1 MNSLSKK
8 MIAFSAFFAIILL
21 LASCSKS
28 DNSLSPENQS
38 NQVGLKDYYT
48 TTLTDF
54 EKSEVIQLV
63 ESALKEGTKEEN
75 DKVFEE
81 RYNSLKPNQLRFF
94 HGEIIR
100 QTASG
105 ANENEIKAAISNF
118 DKILIKSETNFN
130 KPLNKL
136 SGQEKKSV
144 FDSIES
150 ANISERACTSAAY
163 GSLLAYQ
170 VGFTSPHNSC
180 LLVSQV
186 TATGQSD
193 CDYELK
199 FPTNQSY
206 AYVSVTGSTSW
217 SRSLLNQFC
226 YGCIMARQP
235 SGSNVYVLLG
245 KTRCLLYYPVN
256 TASNLKSVIK
266 IKP

>member
-1 MNSLSKK
+1 

-105 ANENEIKAAISNF
+105 ANENEIKSAISNF

-150 ANISERACTSAAY
+150 ANISERACTPAAY

-170 VGFTSPHNSC
+170 VGFTSPYNSC

-186 TATGQSD
+186 TATGQND

-199 FPTNQSY
+199 FSSSNQTY
-206 AYVSVTGSTSW
+206 AYVRVTGSTSW
-217 SRSLLNQFC
+217 SRSMLNFFC

-235 SGSNVYVLLG
+235 SGASNVYVLLG
-245 KTRCLLYYPVN
+245 KNTCTLYYPIN
-256 TASNLKSVIK
+256 TASNLKNVIK